1 MTTGIP
7 GMIIGYGV
15 IDIVQGKYYVI
26 VLTIG
31 IKKNGGDLVT
41 TQTLCCGC

>member
-7 GMIIGYGV
+7 NMIIGYGV

-26 VLTIG
+26 VLTMR
-31 IKKNGGDLVT
+31 IKKNGGDLAIM
-41 TQTLCCGC
+41 QTLCLGC